1 MRVGAS
7 AGIRVVVVDDQ
18 PLYRQMLASTLS
30 SAPGITVVG
39 VAAGAGAAR
48 EIFAGLRPDAV
59 DVALLDVQLGDGDG
73 IELGLELRA
82 TRPGLGIVLLS
93 ATDAL
98 DVLLELPRPDSQGW
112 SCLSKTSS
120 LGLPAL
126 VRAIEVTAEG
136 RTVLDPEL
144 VARRKPRRGS
154 GLTRLSARQ
163 YEVLRLLA
171 EGLSNAGIASRL
183 GLAPRSV
190 DNHIAAVYA
199 ELGLASGGVVNP
211 RVGAALR
218 FLEETA
224 AS

>member
-1 MRVGAS
+1 MVGRS
-7 AGIRVVVVDDQ
+7 GIRVAVVEDQ
-18 PLYRQMLASTLS
+18 PLFRQMLATTLDAANGVS
-30 SAPGITVVG
+30 VVTT
-39 VAAGAGAAR
+39 AAGVDAAR
-48 EIFAGLRPDAV
+48 SAFADPDLGHV
-59 DVALLDVQLGDGDG
+59 DVALLDVQLGDGSG
-73 IELGLELRA
+73 IDLGVELRA

-98 DVLLELPRPDSQGW
+98 DVLLELPRSVSQGW
-112 SCLSKTSS
+112 SYLSKTSS
-120 LGLPAL
+120 LSLPTL
-126 VRAIEVTAEG
+126 VRAIEVSAEG

-144 VARRKPRRGS
+144 VAKRRPRSGS
-154 GLTRLSARQ
+154 SLARLSGRQ

-199 ELGLASGGVVNP
+199 ELGLASGGVINP

-218 FLEETA
+218 FLEESA
-224 AS
+224 RA